1 MPNLTMK
8 IDDKLL
14 KKARKIA
21 IDKDTTLT
29 GMIRHYLKNLVARE
43 EMSKATVIAE
53 LEEVFST
60 YGVEIGKKKWS
71 REELHER

>member
-1 MPNLTMK
+1 MSNITMK

-29 GMIRHYLKNLVARE
+29 GMIRHYLKNLVLRE
-43 EMSKATVIAE
+43 EMSKANIIEE
-53 LEEVFST
+53 LEKIYST
-60 YGVEIGKKKWS
+60 RGVKIGKIKWS
-71 REELHER
+71 REDLHER